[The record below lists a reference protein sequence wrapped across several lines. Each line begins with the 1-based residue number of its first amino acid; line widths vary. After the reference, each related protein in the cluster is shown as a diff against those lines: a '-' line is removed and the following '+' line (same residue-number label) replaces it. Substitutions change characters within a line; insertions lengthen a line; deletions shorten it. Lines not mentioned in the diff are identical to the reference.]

1 MNEPSELHQTVCLS
15 QLAEVKRTA
24 RRIAPVVTDE
34 TLAGPS
40 EPGVVTSPWQ
50 FRLRSMLV
58 WVAALS
64 GLFAIMHLIGAVW
77 SAMLVWFLI
86 LASAHV
92 TANFWGTHV
101 APRTRQSQLGDTWP
115 DSGVP
120 EPHFNVVPGAERLR
134 ESRQPGWPM
143 LVATVVGVLVGGLL
157 GALVMV
163 SLRFDRVGY
172 SGVAVGTVSAAIVGG
187 FLGFLSGSFAVIAS
201 RAWGEALAGSR
212 EE

>member
-24 RRIAPVVTDE
+24 RRIASVATDE
-34 TLAGPS
+34 TIAAPS
-40 EPGVVTSPWQ
+40 EPGLATSPWQ

-64 GLFAIMHLIGAVW
+64 GLFAVMHLIGAVW

-86 LASAHV
+86 LAFAHV

-101 APRTRQSQLGDTWP
+101 APRERQSRLGDPWP
-115 DSGVP
+115 DSGAP
-120 EPHFNVVPGAERLR
+120 GPHFSVMAGAERLR

-143 LVATVVGVLVGGLL
+143 LVATVVGALVGGML
-157 GALVMV
+157 GALLMI
-163 SLRFDRVGY
+163 SLRFDHVGY
-172 SGVAVGTVSAAIVGG
+172 SGVVVGTVSAAIVGG
-187 FLGFLSGSFAVIAS
+187 FLGFLTGSFAVIAS
-201 RAWGEALAGSR
+201 RAWGEALSGSR
-212 EE
+212 KE